1 MSKRLPFA
9 GRKTAVRNRFAKSH
23 RAPAAVFA
31 MLAVVLVTM
40 VSASS
45 ARDEGIVASRPAQAA
60 ATMPDSP
67 QKHADERDWQRPAG
81 SADLEIEA
89 VTKAIAKRYRIS
101 HEATRELVGTAY
113 REGKG
118 IGVDP
123 LLIIAVIAIESR
135 FNPIAQSDGGAI
147 GLMQVIP
154 RFHADKF
161 DVAHGKSVLDP
172 RTNIQLDAVRPC
184 FRHRGNSRS
193 ERPFLR
199 SNYCGM
205 FIRRSRVTNRG
216 SLRIVSQTGASL
228 KNMPTASASK
238 PRSSQFNASS
248 LSFNVA

>member
-172 RTNIQLDAVRPC
+172 RTNIQLGARVLKEYIKRSGTDATGLQLYNGASADAGNVYANKVLGERQRLLEAVR
-184 FRHRGNSRS
+184 HSRDQ
-193 ERPFLR
+193 
-199 SNYCGM
+199 
-205 FIRRSRVTNRG
+205 IR
-216 SLRIVSQTGASL
+216 A
-228 KNMPTASASK
+228 
-238 PRSSQFNASS
+238 
-248 LSFNVA
+248 

>member
-172 RTNIQLDAVRPC
+172 RTNIQLGARVLKEYIKRSGTDATGLQLYNGASADAGNVYANKVLGERQRLREAVR
-184 FRHRGNSRS
+184 HSRDQ
-193 ERPFLR
+193 
-199 SNYCGM
+199 
-205 FIRRSRVTNRG
+205 IR
-216 SLRIVSQTGASL
+216 A
-228 KNMPTASASK
+228 
-238 PRSSQFNASS
+238 
-248 LSFNVA
+248 